1 MTKAVPDK
9 SKTGFARRVAS
20 RGLDVLL
27 PYRSEARKLKQ
38 ATDAL
43 KRKVGGLTQDSA
55 RLKQER
61 HGHIETI
68 KALRQQC
75 GELER
80 IAPFH
85 ARGRAVI
92 AHLGNGASMCAIR
105 DGKSVASTMGFSALD
120 GLPMGTR
127 CGQLDPGV
135 LLYLMAERRMSA
147 AEIEDLLYRRSG
159 LLGLSGVS
167 HDMRLIEASGSP
179 EALQAIDYFVF
190 RVKRELGG
198 MAAVLSGLDA
208 VVFCGGIGE
217 NAAHIRERICQGSEW
232 LGLELDEAR
241 NRAGETVISTDRSRV
256 RVLVIRT
263 NEEAMIARHTARLL
277 TAS

>member
-80 IAPFH
+80 IAEFLY
-85 ARGRAVI
+85 GR
-92 AHLGNGASMCAIR
+92 
-105 DGKSVASTMGFSALD
+105 
-120 GLPMGTR
+120 
-127 CGQLDPGV
+127 
-135 LLYLMAERRMSA
+135 
-147 AEIEDLLYRRSG
+147 
-159 LLGLSGVS
+159 
-167 HDMRLIEASGSP
+167 
-179 EALQAIDYFVF
+179 LQ
-190 RVKRELGG
+190 KQ
-198 MAAVLSGLDA
+198 
-208 VVFCGGIGE
+208 GGIEPDAGRMPQPDQC
-217 NAAHIRERICQGSEW
+217 N
-232 LGLELDEAR
+232 LGDTR
-241 NRAGETVISTDRSRV
+241 
-256 RVLVIRT
+256 
-263 NEEAMIARHTARLL
+263 
-277 TAS
+277 